1 MAEPTDRFS
10 LKILWQQSKSMENLT
25 LGRKFPSGL
34 LSDTPFHLPCSMAQ
48 RVKALLWSQAA

>member
-1 MAEPTDRFS
+1 
-10 LKILWQQSKSMENLT
+10 MENLT

-48 RVKALLWSQAA
+48 RVKALLWSQADLSARAGSRTS